1 MLLPAASLVVTVKL
15 QAPLA
20 LAVAVPSTVVPS
32 LMVTT
37 ANAPAV
43 PTRVGVASS
52 VTPPSATLPVT
63 LPALSSTLSMLT
75 STALVSTVM
84 TTGVLGKL
92 VLPAGSVAV
101 VVMLWGPSPSGVVG
115 VTLQVPLGPTVVV
128 PITVPGLAPSVT
140 VMVSPGVPV
149 PVKVGVLSSV
159 VPPGAIVPVCG
170 ATLSV
175 SVGVPGAA
183 GLVVSK
189 VIGYTPL
196 AGLVTPFW
204 LITAVNSC
212 VPWLVSAGVVKVH
225 CPLASTV
232 AVPNTVV
239 PS

>member
-37 ANAPAV
+37 AKGAAV

-92 VLPAGSVAV
+92 VLPVGSVAV
-101 VVMLWGPSPSGVVG
+101 VVML
-115 VTLQVPLGPTVVV
+115 
-128 PITVPGLAPSVT
+128 
-140 VMVSPGVPV
+140 
-149 PVKVGVLSSV
+149 
-159 VPPGAIVPVCG
+159 
-170 ATLSV
+170 
-175 SVGVPGAA
+175 
-183 GLVVSK
+183 
-189 VIGYTPL
+189 
-196 AGLVTPFW
+196 
-204 LITAVNSC
+204 
-212 VPWLVSAGVVKVH
+212 
-225 CPLASTV
+225 
-232 AVPNTVV
+232 
-239 PS
+239 